1 MMDAYDYFDGDE
13 PGFGTRRGASLQ
25 LRGVARS
32 RECREELYRQARI
45 RMVMR
50 LRGCTQ
56 EEARR
61 YVDEC

>member
-32 RECREELYRQARI
+32 RECRECIGR
-45 RMVMR
+45 
-50 LRGCTQ
+50 RGS
-56 EEARR
+56 AW
-61 YVDEC
+61 